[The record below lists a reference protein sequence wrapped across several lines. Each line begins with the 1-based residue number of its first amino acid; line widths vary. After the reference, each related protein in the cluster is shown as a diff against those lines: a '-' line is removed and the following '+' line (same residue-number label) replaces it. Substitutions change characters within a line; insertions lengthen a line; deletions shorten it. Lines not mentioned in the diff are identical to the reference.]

1 MSPNF
6 ESMIYRS
13 SPRDVKGAIRTIFLA
28 IFFGAFFFVLI
39 PLMHNMQKPEVKD
52 LSVRALPPQINIEK
66 PEEVFEL
73 PKTEPQIQDATEDV
87 LDEIPQPVSAPPA
100 VPIELDISSAPTSI
114 AFDASEIDM
123 EINFEVE
130 QIITKSVNAV
140 DDLNAPVMTTP
151 KLTLSKQ
158 VFDENQVDVIP
169 QKLSGSRPVYPR
181 IALRR
186 KISGSVNIECVIS
199 ASGEILNPRVV
210 GGEQFQVFE
219 ASCLKSL
226 KKWKYAPAMK
236 DGHAVA
242 CRLLIPYQFGIRK

>member
-13 SPRDVKGAIRTIFLA
+13 SPRDVKAAIRTILLA

-52 LSVRALPPQINIEK
+52 ITLRALPPQINIEK
-66 PEEVFEL
+66 PEEIFEL
-73 PKTEPQIQDATEDV
+73 PKTEPQTQEATEEP
-87 LDEIPQPVSAPPA
+87 LEEIPQPVSAPPA
-100 VPIELDISSAPTSI
+100 IAIELDTSSAPTSI
-114 AFDASEIDM
+114 SFEASEIDID
-123 EINFEVE
+123 INFEVE
-130 QIITKSVNAV
+130 KIVTKSVNAV
-140 DDLNAPVMTTP
+140 SDIDAPVLTTP
-151 KLTLSKQ
+151 KLSKQ

-169 QKLSGSRPVYPR
+169 KKLSGSRPVYPR